1 MQQVT
6 GNINNY
12 SINVSEYKST
22 ILYKV
27 LTLQSNKCY
36 KVPNVTTYQM
46 LQSNKC
52 KMVYKCSMN
61 YFVMFDTM

>member
-22 ILYKV
+22 ILYNV

-36 KVPNVTTYQM
+36 QVPNVTMYQM

-52 KMVYKCSMN
+52 KMVYKCYMN